1 MGLLGGEDDLP
12 GVRVAV
18 VGELVA
24 VDRGE
29 AVAEEHTGGVVAAGV
44 DPHLLQYSTVQY
56 STVQYS
62 TVQYSTV
69 QYSTVQ

>member
-1 MGLLGGEDDLP
+1 MRLLGGEDDLP

-24 VDRGE
+24 VDGGE

-56 STVQYS
+56 SSGCWRGPAPPAVQYS
-62 TVQYSTV
+62 TV
-69 QYSTVQ
+69 

>member
-1 MGLLGGEDDLP
+1 MRLLGGEDDLP

-24 VDRGE
+24 VDGGE
-29 AVAEEHTGGVVAAGV
+29 AVAEEHTGGVVAAGM
-44 DPHLLQYSTVQY
+44 DPHLLQYTTVQY

-62 TVQYSTV
+62 TVV
-69 QYSTVQ
+69 AAGP

>member
-62 TVQYSTV
+62 TVQYSIV
-69 QYSTVQ
+69 Q